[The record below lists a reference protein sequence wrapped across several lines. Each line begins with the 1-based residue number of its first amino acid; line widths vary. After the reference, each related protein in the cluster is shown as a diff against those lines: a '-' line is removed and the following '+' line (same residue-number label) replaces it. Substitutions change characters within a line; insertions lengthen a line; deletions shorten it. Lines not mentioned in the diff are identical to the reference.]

1 MQKTTYFS
9 PHQQASGTVLSEYWT
24 TLLTTI
30 RGAIILFLF
39 YFITFHYRGS
49 SHLKNLKLACS
60 IPEPE
65 TTPGHYAATTLLL
78 QVVQFPQLLKGSSFI
93 GVIFSCFTKTR
104 CGRQQIQLQGVKS
117 GTGASL
123 LVSNLS
129 DCVDVKLDAL

>member
-30 RGAIILFLF
+30 SGAIILFLF
-39 YFITFHYRGS
+39 YIITFQYCGS
-49 SHLKNLKLACS
+49 SHLKNLKCS

-65 TTPGHYAATTLLL
+65 TTPWHYAATTLLL

-93 GVIFSCFTKTR
+93 GVIFSSFTKIK
-104 CGRQQIQLQGVKS
+104 CGRQQIQLPGVKS
-117 GTGASL
+117 GAGASF
-123 LVSNLS
+123 LVSILS
-129 DCVDVKLDAL
+129 VCVDVKLDAL